1 MILKTL
7 KLQNIRSYKEVNIEF
22 PIGTTLFEGEIGSGK
37 STILMAIE
45 FALFGLGSEKEKGAS
60 LLRTGESEGKVGLT
74 FEANGKEYT
83 IRRSLVRKGKS
94 IQQSE
99 GLMETEQGTM
109 YLSPTELKEKVLEIL
124 NFNEPPDPRAQSVI
138 YRYAV
143 FTPQEEMKTVL
154 FMDSDLR
161 LQTLRK
167 AFGIEGYKVASENA
181 AQVAR
186 EIYLKNREL
195 ESMATDL
202 EEVKERIGE
211 KQEEIDQNNTQLAE
225 SEKEENR
232 LDGELKVV
240 KKELLKFQEEQ
251 VKLSKVMGEV
261 PLLEKEIQ
269 DKNGQIKDEN
279 EQAQKHQKK
288 IDELAQKIEKLQEV
302 EKPTDKTEME
312 LQKDIKE
319 MEREER
325 RLRKVETEIDTK
337 IMDYRSIEEN
347 KICPTCDRPA
357 RPEVFKHKIE
367 KKIKDKETA
376 SFKVEECVKALEEA
390 KELLTKLKVYNE
402 AQDRLKEYQEQLEWN
417 QEEVKKRKA
426 RLKELEG
433 QVEDAKRKLD
443 ATREELKRLEAI
455 SKRIG
460 ELEEQMESI
469 NTGLKSVRDQITAAR
484 TTMTNL
490 TKEIGEY
497 QKQVKQKED
506 QRKKA
511 SLLKEYHI
519 WLKDF
524 FIPTLG
530 TIEKHVM
537 MNINQDFNQN
547 FQKWFAMLVEDPG
560 KEARI
565 DEDFTPIMEQDSYEQ
580 NIYYLSGGEKTSVA
594 LAYRLALNSIV
605 QKVSTGMESNLL
617 ILDEPTDGFSKE
629 QMSKVRD
636 ILDELGCPQVIIV
649 SHEKELESFADQIFR
664 VEKDNGISK
673 IVC

>member
-1 MILKTL
+1 MIIKTL
-7 KLQNIRSYKEVNIEF
+7 KLQNIRSYKEATIDF

-45 FALFGLGSEKEKGAS
+45 FALFGLGEEKGAS
-60 LLRTGESEGKVGLT
+60 LLRTGKSEGKVGLI
-74 FEANGKEYT
+74 FESNGKEYT
-83 IRRSLVRKGKS
+83 ILRSLVRKGKS
-94 IQQSE
+94 VQQSE
-99 GLMETEQGTM
+99 GSMETEQGTM
-109 YLSPTELKEKVLEIL
+109 YLSPTELKEKVLEVL
-124 NFNEPPDPRAQSVI
+124 NFNEPPDPKAQSVI

-143 FTPQEEMKTVL
+143 FTPQEEMKTIL
-154 FMDSDLR
+154 FLRPDLR

-167 AFGIEGYKVASENA
+167 AFRIEGYKVASENA

-186 EIYLKNREL
+186 TILIKNREL
-195 ESMATDL
+195 ESMTANF

-211 KQEEIDQNNTQLAE
+211 KQEEIDQNSAQLAE
-225 SEKEENR
+225 SEKEEDR
-232 LDGELKVV
+232 LDGELKAV
-240 KKELLKFQEEQ
+240 KKEMSKFQEEK
-251 VKLSKVMGEV
+251 VRLSKVIGKV
-261 PLLEKEIQ
+261 PLLEKAIQ

-288 IDELAQKIEKLQEV
+288 VNELAQKIEKIQEV
-302 EKPTDKTEME
+302 EKPTDKTEEE

-319 MEREER
+319 MEKEER
-325 RLRKVETEIDTK
+325 RLRKVETEIDAK
-337 IMDYRSIEEN
+337 ISDYRSIEEN
-347 KICPTCDRPA
+347 KMCPTCDRPA

-367 KKIKDKETA
+367 KKVEDKETA
-376 SFKVEECVKALEEA
+376 SLRVEECVKALEEA
-390 KELLTKLKVYNE
+390 KELLTKLEVYNE
-402 AQDRLKEYQEQLEWN
+402 AQGRLKEYQEQLEGN
-417 QEEVKKRKA
+417 QEEVKKRRA
-426 RLKELEG
+426 RVKELED
-433 QVEDAKRKLD
+433 QVEDAKKELG
-443 ATREELKRLEAI
+443 AAREELKRLEAI

-460 ELEEQMESI
+460 ELEEQMGKVDI
-469 NTGLKSVRDQITAAR
+469 ALKSVRDQITVAK
-484 TTMTNL
+484 TTITNL
-490 TKEIGEY
+490 TKDIGEY

-511 SLLKEYHI
+511 TLLKEYHI
-519 WLKDF
+519 WLEDF

-547 FQKWFAMLVEDPG
+547 FQKWFAMLVEDPS
-560 KEARI
+560 KDARI
-565 DEDFTPIMEQDSYEQ
+565 DEDFTPIVEQDGYEQ
-580 NIYYLSGGEKTSVA
+580 DIYYLSGGEKTSVA

-664 VEKDNGISK
+664 VEKDNGISR
-673 IVC
+673 IVR